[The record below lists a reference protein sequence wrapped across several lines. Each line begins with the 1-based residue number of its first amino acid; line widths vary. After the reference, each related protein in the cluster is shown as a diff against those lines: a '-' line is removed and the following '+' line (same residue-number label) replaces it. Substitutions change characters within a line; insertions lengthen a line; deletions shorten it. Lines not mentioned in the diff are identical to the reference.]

1 MYLKLLLVYYNT
13 YYEKIQIL
21 KILYS
26 PFVEFNL
33 GYLGR
38 PPWTS
43 NHKSNKIYIFEFW
56 CNQESLYEFWDDFIC

>member
-26 PFVEFNL
+26 TFVEFNL
-33 GYLGR
+33 EYLGR
-38 PPWTS
+38 PPRTS
-43 NHKSNKIYIFEFW
+43 NHKSNKIYIFEF
-56 CNQESLYEFWDDFIC
+56 

>member
-1 MYLKLLLVYYNT
+1 MYLKLLLLYYNT

-26 PFVEFNL
+26 TFVEFNL

-38 PPWTS
+38 PPRTS
-43 NHKSNKIYIFEFW
+43 NYKSNKIYIFEF
-56 CNQESLYEFWDDFIC
+56 

>member
-26 PFVEFNL
+26 PFVEFIL
-33 GYLGR
+33 EYLGR
-38 PPWTS
+38 PPRTS

-56 CNQESLYEFWDDFIC
+56 HNQESPYEFWDDFIC